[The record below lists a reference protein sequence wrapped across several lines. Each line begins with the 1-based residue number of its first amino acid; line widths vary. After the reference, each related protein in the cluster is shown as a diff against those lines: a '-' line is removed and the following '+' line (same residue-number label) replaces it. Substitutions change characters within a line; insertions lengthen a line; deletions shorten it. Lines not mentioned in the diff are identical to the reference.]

1 METENKQKRIPAN
14 YRPSVDDAEW
24 FVKYWKGLP
33 NYSDQELALDKLFMV
48 LCPENNC
55 IEDIL
60 IKCSAL
66 NDFYSTN
73 IFDIHTLARHI
84 LCLKIDERLQN
95 GDYSLIND
103 IANVEVNGKTH
114 CFYSFATKYC
124 SHHQPE
130 TYAIYDNYVEKVL
143 LSVNKKEPF
152 ANFKK
157 NQLKDYVTYMGA
169 ILSFRQHFGL
179 TKYSIKELDQYLW
192 QLGKW
197 YYNRYGL
204 YYKYYNREPESP
216 FIKESVQSKFWW
228 GEKMFVDGHLSVGYW
243 KESGKEWL
251 KEANEQIRNLA
262 ARLTPEQFGVVTY
275 ISALY
280 GKWCPYDDQSWIIEY

>member
-1 METENKQKRIPAN
+1 MAELRGLPEG
-14 YRPSVDDAEW
+14 YRPSIEDVEW
-24 FVKYWKGLP
+24 FVNYWKGLP

-48 LCPENNC
+48 LCPKNDC

-84 LCLKIDERLQN
+84 LDLKIDERLQN
-95 GDYSLIND
+95 GDYSLID
-103 IANVEVNGKTH
+103 VIANVEVNGKVH

-130 TYAIYDNYVEKVL
+130 KYAIYDNYVERVL
-143 LSVNKKEPF
+143 LSLNKKEPF

-157 NQLKDYVTYMGA
+157 EQLKDYATYMGA

-192 QLGKW
+192 QLGVTTFTP
-197 YYNRYGL
+197 L
-204 YYKYYNREPESP
+204 ALC
-216 FIKESVQSKFWW
+216 FQS
-228 GEKMFVDGHLSVGYW
+228 
-243 KESGKEWL
+243 
-251 KEANEQIRNLA
+251 
-262 ARLTPEQFGVVTY
+262 
-275 ISALY
+275 IS
-280 GKWCPYDDQSWIIEY
+280 

>member
-1 METENKQKRIPAN
+1 MMETENKQKGIPAN
-14 YRPSVDDAEW
+14 YRPSVEDVEW
-24 FVKYWKGLP
+24 FVNYWKELP
-33 NYSDQELALDKLFMV
+33 NYSDQELALDKLFME
-48 LCPENNC
+48 LCSENNC

-73 IFDIHTLARHI
+73 IFDIHTLACHI

-143 LSVNKKEPF
+143 LSLNK
-152 ANFKK
+152 
-157 NQLKDYVTYMGA
+157 T
-169 ILSFRQHFGL
+169 RQ
-179 TKYSIKELDQYLW
+179 T
-192 QLGKW
+192 
-197 YYNRYGL
+197 
-204 YYKYYNREPESP
+204 
-216 FIKESVQSKFWW
+216 
-228 GEKMFVDGHLSVGYW
+228 
-243 KESGKEWL
+243 
-251 KEANEQIRNLA
+251 
-262 ARLTPEQFGVVTY
+262 
-275 ISALY
+275 
-280 GKWCPYDDQSWIIEY
+280 